1 MAVYPFYT
9 EVSSTT
15 RSSSVGV
22 GCRAKNG
29 SMTTKIYQRENGEI
43 TTPYEVKQF
52 TAENTET
59 GKISLTTR
67 IYFQGMCI
75 HEHTTDYWYTLIH
88 SSIGG
93 LTLHTTMW
101 CVRVSP

>member
-9 EVSSTT
+9 EIESST
-15 RSSSVGV
+15 RSNSIGV

-75 HEHTTDYWYTLIH
+75 HEHTTDYW
-88 SSIGG
+88 
-93 LTLHTTMW
+93 
-101 CVRVSP
+101 

>member
-75 HEHTTDYWYTLIH
+75 HEHTTDYW
-88 SSIGG
+88 
-93 LTLHTTMW
+93 
-101 CVRVSP
+101 